1 MAKPDWGTKRTC
13 PGCGAKFYDLRRNP
27 VTCPKCESLYPP
39 EPASPAKRS
48 VAIKA
53 DVQPPVVAVEAKPV
67 PPVAAVEAKPVPP
80 DAAVEAKPVPPVA
93 AVEAKPVPPDVA
105 VDEDQVKAA
114 VAAVEV
120 ADADQPGD
128 DPGSPDGEKAD
139 KGAGIIE
146 DASELG
152 EDADDMAEV
161 IDGMSKDDD
170 R

>member
-13 PGCGAKFYDLRRNP
+13 PGCGAKFYDLRRSP

-48 VAIKA
+48 AAIKA

-67 PPVAAVEAKPVPP
+67 PPVAAVEAK
-80 DAAVEAKPVPPVA
+80 AAA
-93 AVEAKPVPPDVA
+93 PDVA

-161 IDGMSKDDD
+161 IEGISKDDD

>member
-13 PGCGAKFYDLRRNP
+13 PGCGAKFYDLRRSP

-48 VAIKA
+48 AATKA
-53 DVQPPVVAVEAKPV
+53 DVQPPAAAVKAEAA
-67 PPVAAVEAKPVPP
+67 PPAAAVEAK
-80 DAAVEAKPVPPVA
+80 A
-93 AVEAKPVPPDVA
+93 VPPDVA

-161 IDGMSKDDD
+161 IDGISKDDD

>member
-13 PGCGAKFYDLRRNP
+13 PGCGAKFYDLRRSP

-39 EPASPAKRS
+39 EPASPTKRS
-48 VAIKA
+48 AAIKA
-53 DVQPPVVAVEAKPV
+53 DVQPPA
-67 PPVAAVEAKPVPP
+67 AAVEAKPAPP
-80 DAAVEAKPVPPVA
+80 AAAVEAKAVTPAA
-93 AVEAKPVPPDVA
+93 AVEAKAVTPAAA
-105 VDEDQVKAA
+105 VDVDKVKG
-114 VAAVEV
+114 AVEV
-120 ADADQPGD
+120 ADDDQPGD

-152 EDADDMAEV
+152 EDADDLAEV
-161 IDGMSKDDD
+161 IEGMSKDDD